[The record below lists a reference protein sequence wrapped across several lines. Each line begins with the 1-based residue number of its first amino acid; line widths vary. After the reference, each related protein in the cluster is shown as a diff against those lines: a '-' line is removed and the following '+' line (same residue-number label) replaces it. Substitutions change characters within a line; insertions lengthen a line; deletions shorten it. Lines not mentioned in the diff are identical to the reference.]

1 MRRKG
6 SVADLAAIALQRKSV
21 MTKTSGKKASGT
33 KRQAGQPSRKTTT
46 PTRVAKS
53 QATKVG
59 AAEVAK
65 ATKMGSL
72 LQQLRHGRGA
82 SLIEI
87 AETTGWQHHSIR
99 GAISGHIKKKLGLK
113 VASTKDDE
121 GVRRYRI
128 AG

>member
-1 MRRKG
+1 
-6 SVADLAAIALQRKSV
+6 
-21 MTKTSGKKASGT
+21 MTKTSAKRKVTGSKRPSALPSRNATTSPRNATAKASAAVPTEGT
-33 KRQAGQPSRKTTT
+33 
-46 PTRVAKS
+46 
-53 QATKVG
+53 
-59 AAEVAK
+59 K

-72 LQQLRHGRGA
+72 IAQLRQGRGA
-82 SLIEI
+82 SLTEI
-87 AETTGWQHHSIR
+87 ADATGWQHHSIR

>member
-1 MRRKG
+1 
-6 SVADLAAIALQRKSV
+6 
-21 MTKTSGKKASGT
+21 MTKASAKKASGT
-33 KRQAGQPSRKTTT
+33 KRPAAAPSGSAKNLARKATSKAPTT
-46 PTRVAKS
+46 
-53 QATKVG
+53 G
-59 AAEVAK
+59 AAEGAR

-72 LQQLRHGRGA
+72 ILQLRQGRGA

-87 AETTGWQHHSIR
+87 AEATGWQHHSIR

-121 GVRRYRI
+121 GVRRYHI

>member
-1 MRRKG
+1 
-6 SVADLAAIALQRKSV
+6 

>member
-1 MRRKG
+1 
-6 SVADLAAIALQRKSV
+6 
-21 MTKTSGKKASGT
+21 MTKTSAKKASGT
-33 KRQAGQPSRKTTT
+33 KQPAAQPRRRTASPARQSKPKIQRSGGTES
-46 PTRVAKS
+46 
-53 QATKVG
+53 
-59 AAEVAK
+59 AK
-65 ATKMGSL
+65 ATKIGSL
-72 LQQLRHGRGA
+72 IAQLRHGRGA

-87 AETTGWQHHSIR
+87 ADATGWQHHSIR